1 MSRVVAAELREVTPF
16 HDPQGRGGT
25 RTEGLME
32 EEPKGIGH
40 RSSLMI
46 TGVAF
51 SWRRGGRET
60 IG

>member
-1 MSRVVAAELREVTPF
+1 MAAELKEVTPF

-25 RTEGLME
+25 STVGLME

-40 RSSLMI
+40 CSRLMI

-51 SWRRGGRET
+51 SCRRGGRET